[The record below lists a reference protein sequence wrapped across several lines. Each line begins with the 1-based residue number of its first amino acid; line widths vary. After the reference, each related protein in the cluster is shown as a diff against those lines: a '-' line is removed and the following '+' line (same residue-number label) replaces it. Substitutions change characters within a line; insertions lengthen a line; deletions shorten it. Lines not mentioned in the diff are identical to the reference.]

1 MFIYVIWINYLYF
14 LMVVNSIGGNR
25 MRWKKIEEKEESD
38 DTSIYSKD
46 ARDSLLE
53 DDELSPFEEA
63 FMNGYEDAI

>member
-1 MFIYVIWINYLYF
+1 
-14 LMVVNSIGGNR
+14 MVVNSIGGNR